1 MGLTMYDEYGN
12 TLQVSVQVRRRRE
25 GKRERA
31 MLRVDEKNA
40 HLPTTT
46 HHQAGI
52 NLRNFD
58 VVSVRVVDYYYSGNN
73 WGR

>member
-1 MGLTMYDEYGN
+1 
-12 TLQVSVQVRRRRE
+12 
-25 GKRERA
+25 

-58 VVSVRVVDYYYSGNN
+58 VVSVRVLDYYYSGNN